1 MTRHDTHLCMVS
13 GQPLPNLIP
22 ALIDEQR
29 PRRIIL
35 LVSPDMRERA
45 ELLETNFAQ
54 LGCSVSRVAVDP
66 YRIDQIRST
75 VLETLA
81 QHEDADI
88 VLNATAG
95 TKVMA
100 MGAYDVFRE
109 LGKPAFYVDTDHN
122 QLISILPEGGVR
134 PLGDV
139 VKAKTYLAAYGYEI
153 KDAGTVQI
161 PPERQQLCTHLVDNA
176 VRYAGVLPILNG
188 CAEAAKKKNP
198 LWAKLEERHQTFTKL
213 QELLDCFSQAQL
225 IHRSND
231 KLYFVDESARRFAGG
246 GWLEDY
252 VVKTLN
258 RLKGDKIVH
267 DHLGNVVVET
277 RAGVRNEIDVAF
289 TARNRLHLIECKSGR
304 LSEKE
309 GKEHRADG
317 VAYKL
322 DNLRDLMGGTYGKA
336 MLVTFQTLTE
346 PDRKRCVEN
355 RIDVVEGSELG
366 NLDTALRQWIAGQR
380 RPRRVLTKIA

>member
-1 MTRHDTHLCMVS
+1 MTHDTHLCMVS

-22 ALIDEQR
+22 ALADEQR
-29 PRRIIL
+29 PRRVIL
-35 LVSPDMRERA
+35 LVSPGMQERA
-45 ELLETNFAQ
+45 ELLETNFVQ
-54 LGCSVSRVAVDP
+54 LGCAVSRVAVDP
-66 YRIDQIRST
+66 YRIDQIRAA
-75 VLETLA
+75 VLEALA

-88 VLNATAG
+88 VLNTTAG

-139 VKAKTYLAAYGYEI
+139 VKVKTYLAAYGYEI

-161 PPERQQLCTHLVDNA
+161 PPERQQLCNHLVTNA
-176 VRYAGVLPILNG
+176 ARYADVLPILNG

-198 LWAKLEERHQTFTKL
+198 LWAKLEERHQTFARL

-231 KLYFVDESARRFAGG
+231 KLYFTDESARRFAGG
-246 GWLEDY
+246 CWLEDY
-252 VVKTLN
+252 VVMTVN
-258 RLKGDKIVH
+258 RLKGCKVVY
-267 DHLGNVVVET
+267 DHQSNLVVET
-277 RAGVRNEIDVAF
+277 RGKLRNEIDVAF
-289 TARNRLHLIECKSGR
+289 TARNRLHLIECKSGK

-309 GKEHRADG
+309 GRENRADG

-336 MLVTFQTLTE
+336 MLASFQKLE
-346 PDRKRCVEN
+346 PIDRNRCEEN
-355 RIDVVEGSELG
+355 RIEVVEGGDLCRLEEIVTHWVEG
-366 NLDTALRQWIAGQR
+366 RR
-380 RPRRVLTKIA
+380 RPRRRLVATP